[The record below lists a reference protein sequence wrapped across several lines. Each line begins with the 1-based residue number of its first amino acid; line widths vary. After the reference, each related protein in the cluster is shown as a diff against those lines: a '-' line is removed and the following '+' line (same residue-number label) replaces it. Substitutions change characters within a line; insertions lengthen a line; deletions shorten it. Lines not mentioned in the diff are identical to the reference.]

1 MLIKLA
7 FVWILFGF
15 KINIKGVTKI
25 MNIANMYKNSEK
37 SVISMEFFPPRN
49 EKAAENFGNI
59 IDKLNEL
66 KPEYMS
72 VTFGAGGS
80 TKEGSYNTVKEL
92 LVNRKIPTVAY
103 IAGFGLGADEIKGV
117 LDEYKKIGVETV
129 FVIRGDKPTDKNF
142 TPHPDS
148 FSYASDL
155 IAFIKKN
162 YDFTIG
168 CAGYPEGH
176 IEAQS
181 FEKDLEFLKLKVDN
195 GAEYIIA
202 QYFYDNNFFF
212 NYVEKCRAIGINV
225 PVIPGIMPV
234 YTVKMTKMLSKIC
247 GTKIPDHVK
256 AMLEKL
262 SSADK
267 NDVINYGIDLAVEQC
282 SQLLEKGVKDIHFY
296 TMDRSKSTTEII
308 NRLRKQGK
316 F

>member
-66 KPEYMS
+66 KPDYMS

-195 GAEYIIA
+195 GAEYIVA

-212 NYVEKCRAIGINV
+212 DYVEKCRAIGINV

>member
-195 GAEYIIA
+195 GAEYIVA

-212 NYVEKCRAIGINV
+212 DYVEKCRAIGINV